1 MNTKTAKTRILAGE
15 FDAALSR
22 LYGDARVPAQRI
34 RYANAAASF
43 EQLYGDR
50 DVAFFSVPG
59 RTEIIGNHTDHNN
72 GRVIAASVDIDIIA
86 VAAKTDDNTVRVKS
100 EGYREDVVQ
109 LCDLDPTAIKTAR
122 RRQFSQASQA
132 LSGTT
137 AETTAALPHIRRAT
151 F

>member
-34 RYANAAASF
+34 RYANAVASF

-59 RTEIIGNHTDHNN
+59 RTSLMSTSNFGVPLDTVN
-72 GRVIAASVDIDIIA
+72 VA
-86 VAAKTDDNTVRVKS
+86 VFDS
-100 EGYREDVVQ
+100 LE
-109 LCDLDPTAIKTAR
+109 L
-122 RRQFSQASQA
+122 
-132 LSGTT
+132 
-137 AETTAALPHIRRAT
+137 
-151 F
+151 